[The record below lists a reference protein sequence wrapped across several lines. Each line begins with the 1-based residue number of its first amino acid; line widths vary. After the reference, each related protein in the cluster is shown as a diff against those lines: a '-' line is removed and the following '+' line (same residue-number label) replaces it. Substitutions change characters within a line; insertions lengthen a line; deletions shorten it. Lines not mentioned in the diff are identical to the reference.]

1 MKRSRCGQLGVDGQ
15 TVRFAGVSLE
25 DAGRSWRWRVASTG
39 SGVIVRAWARGW
51 TATTFLARMVSVLTI
66 SGMLAVH
73 AKRAVFTALAGVP
86 GVVSAEVDM
95 GRAVVVHEP
104 ATTAASLAHAIAS
117 VGCEVTSVRTE
128 RRLPLTD

>member
-1 MKRSRCGQLGVDGQ
+1 MRTPEGRGAGESRQPVG
-15 TVRFAGVSLE
+15 T
-25 DAGRSWRWRVASTG
+25 
-39 SGVIVRAWARGW
+39 WARPL
-51 TATTFLARMVSVLTI
+51 TAATFPARMVSVLTI

-86 GVVSAEVDM
+86 GVESAEVEM

-104 ATTAASLAHAIAS
+104 TTTTAALSNAIAA

>member
-15 TVRFAGVSLE
+15 TVWFAGVSL

-39 SGVIVRAWARGW
+39 KRLAAVAAASGW
-51 TATTFLARMVSVLTI
+51 TVTTFLARMVSVLTI

-86 GVVSAEVDM
+86 GVVSAEVEM

-104 ATTAASLAHAIAS
+104 TTTSAALSEAIAAI
-117 VGCEVTSVRTE
+117 GCEVTSVRTE